1 MLLSVSKYLFT
12 WPDFS
17 MMRKFYSETLLWR
30 FGINSHGKVMS
41 CAKYIDAVNK
51 SVSSLNSNKLLK
63 EKNYFNTLSK
73 IIT

>member
-1 MLLSVSKYLFT
+1 MLLSVNIFL
-12 WPDFS
+12 PDFS

-51 SVSSLNSNKLLK
+51 SV
-63 EKNYFNTLSK
+63 
-73 IIT
+73 